1 MGLVLSIGADPSL
14 MRTRQLILEHEGHTV
29 VGVTDEKA
37 LTAACEF
44 HSFDV
49 AILSQTLSPKI
60 KQHIVTLIRNRFRA
74 VKILELYSV
83 EQGRALEGA
92 DSWIEVPAD
101 MPHELSLRVS
111 QLAESA

>member
-1 MGLVLSIGADPSL
+1 MPLVLSIGADPSL

-37 LTAACEF
+37 LMAACEL

-60 KQHIVTLIRNRFRA
+60 KQHIVTLIRSHFRA
-74 VKILELYSV
+74 SKYWNSILLRMDAPLTA
-83 EQGRALEGA
+83 QIHGLKF
-92 DSWIEVPAD
+92 
-101 MPHELSLRVS
+101 LSIC
-111 QLAESA
+111 QMNFPYA